1 MGQIGS
7 LKGVGQ
13 LIIDGDEFDGVN
25 YSITVSVD
33 PSGVKDQRGKITT
46 SGKALWDLS
55 EVGGGMLRLEDGT
68 EVDIVLLSTNEAQF
82 VAEIQVNGPL
92 PGF

>member
-25 YSITVSVD
+25 YSITVSVG
-33 PSGVKDQRGKITT
+33 PSGIKDQRGQITT
-46 SGKALWDLS
+46 SAQALWDFS
-55 EVGGGMLRLEDGT
+55 QIGAGVLRLEDGT
-68 EVDIVLLSTNEAQF
+68 EVDIIHLSTDGLRT
-82 VAEIQVNGPL
+82 VAEIHVNSPL